1 MKTAEILRKLA
12 DMLDNEAETP
22 ADAPTLSHGT
32 KLKPVEVSNAEQ
44 GETSVP
50 IPPLQAKI
58 ELLKK
63 SEGLPNA
70 YDDNCDKEQDTNEDE
85 LVLIKK
91 NAGINTMA
99 KHEMADDDGPFEG

>member
-22 ADAPTLSHGT
+22 ADAPTLANGT
-32 KLKPVEVSNAEQ
+32 KLKPVEVDNTEQ
-44 GETSVP
+44 GETSVS
-50 IPPLQAKI
+50 IPPLQAKL

-70 YDDNCDKEQDTNEDE
+70 YDDCGCDEKDEDDE
-85 LVLIKK
+85 LASIKK
-91 NAGINTMA
+91 NAGLTVMA

>member
-32 KLKPVEVSNAEQ
+32 KLKPVEVNNTEQ
-44 GETSVP
+44 GEVTVP

-70 YDDNCDKEQDTNEDE
+70 YDKCNDEDSDDDE
-85 LVLIKK
+85 LAVIKK
-91 NAGINTMA
+91 NAGLNTMA